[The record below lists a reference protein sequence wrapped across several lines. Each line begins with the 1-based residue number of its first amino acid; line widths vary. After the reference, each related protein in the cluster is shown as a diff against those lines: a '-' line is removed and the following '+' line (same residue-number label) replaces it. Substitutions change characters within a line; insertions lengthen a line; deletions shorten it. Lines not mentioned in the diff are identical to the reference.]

1 MKRLYPNV
9 VVPGMLALALGL
21 SACSSTQ
28 GEGSSASGGN
38 GGIAGTSA
46 GDSARADALSAPTPA
61 SAPAPASVP
70 QSGMLADSGSEAP
83 ASGAPGASGASGA
96 GGSGTASEQ
105 KQAIQHGGTP
115 PIASNTPNGT
125 VVSIEP
131 LAMGASAGG
140 AGGTGSSG
148 SGSGTASGSG
158 TGTGTGT
165 NGGGGNSRSAREQA
179 YRITLRMDDGST
191 QVLNQSST
199 PTYRSGDRVNLS
211 NGVIS
216 R

>member
-9 VVPGMLALALGL
+9 VLPGMLALTLGL

-28 GEGSSASGGN
+28 GEGSSGSSG
-38 GGIAGTSA
+38 ITATSA
-46 GDSARADALSAPTPA
+46 GDPAHADAL
-61 SAPAPASVP
+61 PAPASVP
-70 QSGMLADSGSEAP
+70 QSGMLANPGSDSP
-83 ASGAPGASGASGA
+83 ASGTSGTSGAAGA
-96 GGSGTASEQ
+96 GSCSAASEH
-105 KQAIQHGGTP
+105 KQATQHGGTP
-115 PIASNTPNGT
+115 PVASSTPNGT

-131 LAMGASAGG
+131 LAMGGNA
-140 AGGTGSSG
+140 GSSG
-148 SGSGTASGSG
+148 SSGAISSTASGNS
-158 TGTGTGT
+158 TGT
-165 NGGGGNSRSAREQA
+165 NSGGGSSRSAREQA

>member
-9 VVPGMLALALGL
+9 VLPGMLALTLGL

-28 GEGSSASGGN
+28 GEGSSGSSGST
-38 GGIAGTSA
+38 GITATSA
-46 GDSARADALSAPTPA
+46 GDPAHADAWSASTPAPTPA
-61 SAPAPASVP
+61 PPPASVA
-70 QSGMLADSGSEAP
+70 QSGMLADPGSGSP
-83 ASGAPGASGASGA
+83 ASGTSGAA
-96 GGSGTASEQ
+96 GVGSSSAASEQ
-105 KQAIQHGGTP
+105 KQATQHGGTP
-115 PIASNTPNGT
+115 PVASSTPNGT

-131 LAMGASAGG
+131 LAMGGSA
-140 AGGTGSSG
+140 GSSG
-148 SGSGTASGSG
+148 SSGAISSTASGNS
-158 TGTGTGT
+158 TGT
-165 NGGGGNSRSAREQA
+165 NSGGGSSRSAREQA

-199 PTYRSGDRVNLS
+199 PTYRSGDRVNFS